1 MTVVRLLREAARTL
15 ANAIATAFGT
25 IGGRLLALRNLGRSN
40 GSAQVGR
47 LKELRGAEEQ
57 VREET
62 FAAFGEEVAVLEH
75 ALGLIHHVLG
85 RAGGFA
91 LDHTFLQGLL
101 ASRAAGSLRCAWL
114 CAAAGYRTQAL
125 TLVRAALEDY
135 ATAVWVA
142 EKPEDAE
149 LWLWEIVDSLPEP
162 NRRPPRFAEMFEHL
176 GRRNGGSDDVFKN
189 VYGYLSEAAHPRAP
203 GLQWGAGAEA
213 QVAQL
218 LPIFDEPSTASCLH
232 HLLLITGLVLG
243 VAVSLYAST
252 LPGTADEN
260 DELLAESLAVRLAR
274 DRSLTGRAAGLAE
287 RSAGV
292 PALAGRCRGRCRS
305 EEPSQD
311 RSGALR
317 ARELGSAVRG
327 HAGARLGP
335 GSAL

>member
-1 MTVVRLLREAARTL
+1 MALGMKLVRPLREAARAL
-15 ANAIATAFGT
+15 ANATAIACGT
-25 IGGRLLALRNLGRSN
+25 IGERLRALRHLGRSN
-40 GSAQVGR
+40 GSVRMDR
-47 LKELRGAEEQ
+47 LEELRAAEQ
-57 VREET
+57 SVREET

-85 RAGGFA
+85 RVGKFD

-101 ASRAAGSLRCAWL
+101 VSRAAGSLRCAWL

-142 EKPEDAE
+142 EKPEDAK

-203 GLQWGAGAEA
+203 GLQWNVQWGAGAESA
-213 QVAQL
+213 SHTAQL

-232 HLLLITGLVLG
+232 HLLLITGLVIG
-243 VAVSLYAST
+243 VAVSLYTST
-252 LPGTADEN
+252 LPGTADDN
-260 DELLAESLAVRLAR
+260 DELLAESLAVRLDILNAQR
-274 DRSLTGRAAGLAE
+274 RILPL
-287 RSAGV
+287 V
-292 PALAGRCRGRCRS
+292 PVATDS
-305 EEPSQD
+305 DPE
-311 RSGALR
+311 
-317 ARELGSAVRG
+317 
-327 HAGARLGP
+327 
-335 GSAL
+335 

>member
-1 MTVVRLLREAARTL
+1 MKVVRLLREAARTL
-15 ANAIATAFGT
+15 ANAIATACGT
-25 IGGRLLALRNLGRSN
+25 IGERLLALRNLGRSN
-40 GSAQVGR
+40 GSAQMDR
-47 LKELRGAEEQ
+47 LKELRVAEEN

-85 RAGGFA
+85 RVGKFD

-101 ASRAAGSLRCAWL
+101 VSRAAGSLRCAWL

-203 GLQWGAGAEA
+203 GLQWNVQWGAGAESA
-213 QVAQL
+213 SHTAQL

-232 HLLLITGLVLG
+232 HLLLITGLVPWCG
-243 VAVSLYAST
+243 RQSLHIN
-252 LPGTADEN
+252 PPWH
-260 DELLAESLAVRLAR
+260 R
-274 DRSLTGRAAGLAE
+274 
-287 RSAGV
+287 
-292 PALAGRCRGRCRS
+292 
-305 EEPSQD
+305 
-311 RSGALR
+311 
-317 ARELGSAVRG
+317 
-327 HAGARLGP
+327 
-335 GSAL
+335 